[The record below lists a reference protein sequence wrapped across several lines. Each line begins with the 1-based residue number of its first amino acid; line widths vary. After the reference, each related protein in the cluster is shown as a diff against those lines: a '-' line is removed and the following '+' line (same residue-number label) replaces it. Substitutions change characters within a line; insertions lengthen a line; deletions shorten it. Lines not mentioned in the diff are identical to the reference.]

1 MQNLYD
7 QLTALLDK
15 HHAQYRLIDHK
26 EEGRTEIVSSYR
38 GNKLEQAAK
47 CMVLVVHLGKKEK
60 KYVLGVIPGDK
71 QIDFDA
77 VRKLFGAS
85 YVSFA
90 PSDVAEELSGSV
102 VGTVLPFS
110 FRPDL
115 ELIVDPKH
123 LSLQKAACNP
133 HPFNDPIRRA
143 YLLISEPNPHVGVE
157 QCLPQAAD

>member
-115 ELIVDPKH
+115 ELIVDPNTTDALRVQILNK
-123 LSLQKAACNP
+123 
-133 HPFNDPIRRA
+133 
-143 YLLISEPNPHVGVE
+143 LLDQTDAENFFESSDV
-157 QCLPQAAD
+157 LADTRLGEM